1 MMHADSR
8 LRADLALVLV
18 ALFWGVTFPLIRG
31 ALEQLSAVQFVA
43 WRFTLAVVAFL
54 PLLFADPG
62 ARRGLRDVLGAGL
75 LLGLISWASYFAQT
89 WGLQTVPAGRAAF
102 ITGTNV
108 VLVPLLAP
116 LFGVGRPRWSD
127 FLAAIVAT
135 FGLYLMTMGD
145 AGPGAGLSSG
155 DFWILFCAVSY
166 AIYILVLQRVLQKP
180 RNATA
185 LAFSQIAAIALFADL
200 MLGLTGPVT
209 FAWSPWV
216 IAALLICAT
225 LATVGTF
232 WLQARFQGQTTA
244 QRVALIFALEPVFAT
259 GFAWWL
265 LGETMGLGGAAG
277 AVLVLAAVVGA
288 ELWSS
293 RVPA

>member
-1 MMHADSR
+1 
-8 LRADLALVLV
+8 
-18 ALFWGVTFPLIRG
+18 
-31 ALEQLSAVQFVA
+31 
-43 WRFTLAVVAFL
+43 
-54 PLLFADPG
+54 
-62 ARRGLRDVLGAGL
+62 
-75 LLGLISWASYFAQT
+75 
-89 WGLQTVPAGRAAF
+89 
-102 ITGTNV
+102 
-108 VLVPLLAP
+108 
-116 LFGVGRPRWSD
+116 
-127 FLAAIVAT
+127 
-135 FGLYLMTMGD
+135 
-145 AGPGAGLSSG
+145 
-155 DFWILFCAVSY
+155 
-166 AIYILVLQRVLQKP
+166 VLQRVLQKP